1 MKTQNE
7 MVLDHL
13 RTHDTINL
21 VTAYNEYGIGAL
33 HSRISDLRNAGH
45 EIEKI
50 AHTKKNR
57 YGKNVQVFDYRL
69 VKEHKEEK

>member
-13 RTHDTINL
+13 RTHATINL
-21 VTAYNEYGIGAL
+21 VTAYNEYGVGVL
-33 HSRISDLRNAGH
+33 HSRISDLRKAGH

-50 AHTKKNR
+50 SHTKKNR
-57 YGKNVQVFDYRL
+57 YGKKVQVFDYRL
-69 VKEHKEEK
+69 IKEHKEEK